1 MLKLYNSLTKKIEEF
16 RPLDADNIKLY
27 SCGLTVYDKAH
38 LGHARTTI
46 VVDVLVRV
54 LKHLYKNVVYVRNI
68 TDVDD
73 KINKRATE
81 RGITIQ
87 QLTKEVIEY
96 CNIDM
101 SYINNMKPTYE
112 PKATEHIAEIIKVIE
127 KLIANGHAYVSNE
140 HVLFDV
146 NSYKGY
152 GKLSGRNLEELRADA
167 DKNKENYKRND
178 LDFVL
183 WKPSLDIDDESSKFN
198 SPWSVGRPGWH
209 IECSAMSN
217 KYLGENFDIHCGGV
231 DLKFPHHENE
241 IAQSRCA
248 FEGSNFARYWFH
260 TGFLMVNGEKM
271 SKSLGNFT
279 TIEEIRNRG
288 ICGSVLRFAMLKNH
302 YRKPLDF
309 NENLIL
315 EADKNLKELHK
326 NTIVVDGEYFVPEEL
341 LNCLCNDINTPQA
354 LALLNEFNKNKEYI
368 KLKNSLVFLGL
379 FDQNIFDI
387 KNMKQT
393 DLSEA
398 EINDLIEKRNVARQ
412 QKNWVESDKIRDYL
426 KEHNIILKDMKDKV
440 EWEILK

>member
-217 KYLGENFDIHCGGV
+217 KYLGENFDIH
-231 DLKFPHHENE
+231 
-241 IAQSRCA
+241 
-248 FEGSNFARYWFH
+248 
-260 TGFLMVNGEKM
+260 
-271 SKSLGNFT
+271 
-279 TIEEIRNRG
+279 
-288 ICGSVLRFAMLKNH
+288 
-302 YRKPLDF
+302 
-309 NENLIL
+309 
-315 EADKNLKELHK
+315 
-326 NTIVVDGEYFVPEEL
+326 
-341 LNCLCNDINTPQA
+341 
-354 LALLNEFNKNKEYI
+354 
-368 KLKNSLVFLGL
+368 
-379 FDQNIFDI
+379 
-387 KNMKQT
+387 
-393 DLSEA
+393 
-398 EINDLIEKRNVARQ
+398 
-412 QKNWVESDKIRDYL
+412 
-426 KEHNIILKDMKDKV
+426 
-440 EWEILK
+440 